1 MITTCGQVTAGGQKH
16 LGCGRRT
23 APAGPPGSRS
33 RKAPHT
39 LILISTILRTAAGCP
54 RRPAPVLPCGTLG
67 ADRLAAQRAGHQ
79 QVAHDIA
86 FRLFRRFDDSGDH
99 SNMCNLELMLR
110 NIGVAERKAH
120 NARVRP
126 RPGLDVAGAVLAGG
140 PVCRQRT
147 RRQLTEQ
154 LAPRARVRVARR
166 EYNSVGSRCR
176 RYVEIQPAPPSRCER
191 SWCDCGHI
199 LRQSGWWRRITAAPV
214 LALKSGIS

>member
-1 MITTCGQVTAGGQKH
+1 MPAKEARAESSAVALLRTATLASTRPRCSRPCRISETG
-16 LGCGRRT
+16 
-23 APAGPPGSRS
+23 APAGSTPPRGTRLRRPFIYVQPGAHAAENRSRS
-33 RKAPHT
+33 T
-39 LILISTILRTAAGCP
+39 QS
-54 RRPAPVLPCGTLG
+54 
-67 ADRLAAQRAGHQ
+67 
-79 QVAHDIA
+79 
-86 FRLFRRFDDSGDH
+86 
-99 SNMCNLELMLR
+99 
-110 NIGVAERKAH
+110 H

-126 RPGLDVAGAVLAGG
+126 RPGLDVARAVLAGG

-199 LRQSGWWRRITAAPV
+199 LRQPGWWRRITAAPV